1 MSFEIRYSNRVDY
14 DTENLVKRIS
24 VYVCQLK
31 ELMDSDPN
39 RAAMEARDALIRTG
53 VIGRNELRR

>member
-14 DTENLVKRIS
+14 DTENLAKRIS

-39 RAAMEARDALIRTG
+39 KAAREARDALIRTG

>member
-1 MSFEIRYSNRVDY
+1 MSFEIRYNNRVNY
-14 DTENLVKRIS
+14 DTESLAQRIS
-24 VYVCQLK
+24 VYVYQFK

-39 RAAMEARDALIRTG
+39 RAAREARDALIRTG

>member
-1 MSFEIRYSNRVDY
+1 MSLEIRYSNRVNY
-14 DTENLVKRIS
+14 DTESLAKRIS
-24 VYVCQLK
+24 VYVCQFK

-39 RAAMEARDALIRTG
+39 RAAREARDALIRTG